1 MPSERDG
8 GRRTW
13 RPSYEDINLKPA
25 DKDEGKKEG
34 EGDQI
39 CPPSLG
45 GSEGERERERDPAA
59 RICEMSGG
67 SSLPPPKTPPY
78 LHFCHA
84 QLRTCATY
92 PLSPR
97 GPSCGLN
104 QMLLTAALHPHTRG
118 KHACSAGRIE
128 RGMQA
133 GLGRD
138 ERCTFRRRRH
148 QLTRKEAVVGRG
160 LLSPAAAAAAAASA
174 ARVSH
179 LARRLGTR
187 GPREGK
193 GPRA

>member
-1 MPSERDG
+1 MPSFSG
-8 GRRTW
+8 WVGR
-13 RPSYEDINLKPA
+13 
-25 DKDEGKKEG
+25 G
-34 EGDQI
+34 
-39 CPPSLG
+39 
-45 GSEGERERERDPAA
+45 ERERDPAA
-59 RICEMSGG
+59 RICEMSGR

-104 QMLLTAALHPHTRG
+104 QMLRTAAVHPHTRG
-118 KHACSAGRIE
+118 KHAGSAGRIE

-133 GLGRD
+133 GLGWD
-138 ERCTFRRRRH
+138 ARCTFLRRRH

-160 LLSPAAAAAAAASA
+160 LLSPAAAASA